1 MLSEFDRVLPL
12 LDQTRESTPYISA
25 AERAVATLNENL
37 KDLDLQIASD
47 STVQI
52 QENIYSEVESVSSL
66 LSMVLTHYNTSQ
78 VAAIAGFNENMQAVS
93 AVLAILAILTGVMVT
108 WFAYRNYLLLRSA
121 IQTPLLRFEDMTKK
135 KLRKGS

>member
-78 VAAIAGFNENMQAVS
+78 VAAIAGFNEKYAGRERRSCHSCDFDRRHGYLVCLPQLSFAEVCNTDS
-93 AVLAILAILTGVMVT
+93 AAPIRG
-108 WFAYRNYLLLRSA
+108 Y
-121 IQTPLLRFEDMTKK
+121 DKK